1 MHSLGDHPC
10 LTSVEQCGLDDRKIE
25 GAHGSGGGTFS
36 GEEACDSSPSL
47 LCFHEVL
54 LDGREVIVIFIDDS
68 TKVEEVLDIL

>member
-36 GEEACDSSPSL
+36 GEEMCNSSPL
-47 LCFHEVL
+47 LFRFHEVL
-54 LDGREVIVIFIDDS
+54 LDGREVIVIFVDDS